1 MCYRH
6 RFILLLALY
15 LARPALADTT
25 VCVHTPAEFQ
35 TALTGAQASSAFT
48 LIEVARGTY
57 NLGGTELTFNGTGTG
72 QLDISGGY
80 NADCSTQILN
90 PALTV
95 LDGQYL
101 SPVMTMYAEGGVSIR
116 YLTFQHGSST
126 AVYGGGLFAD
136 IQGSSGGLIL
146 NYNIFR
152 ANVGEE
158 DVGVY
163 ALMDN
168 GSTGDLRANGNLFV
182 DNTAVNYNP
191 AGEIQIFGTGNLY
204 MVNNTVANNVITG
217 TGAISGSMFVGGGTT
232 ATLSNN
238 IFWGNDVAD
247 LNIGLVVLV
256 DNDVGVL
263 QGTPAS
269 GSSGSTS
276 IDPQFSGT
284 TDYHLLPASPL
295 LGAGTLTPAG
305 NLPTID
311 IEGHPRSYNGL
322 VDVGAYERGDVIYV
336 NGFDD

>member
-1 MCYRH
+1 MPTKIRSFCC
-6 RFILLLALY
+6 FALSLAPLL
-15 LARPALADTT
+15 ALADTT

-57 NLGGTELTFNGTGTG
+57 NLGGTELTFNTSGTG
-72 QLDISGGY
+72 QLDISGGFS
-80 NADCSTQILN
+80 ADCSTQILN
-90 PALTV
+90 PALT
-95 LDGQYL
+95 LIDGQYL
-101 SPVMTMYAEGGVSIR
+101 SPVMTMSSFGGVSIR
-116 YLTFQHGSST
+116 YLTFQHGSSSD
-126 AVYGGGLFAD
+126 AYGGGLFVDLDGA
-136 IQGSSGGLIL
+136 GGLIL
-146 NYNIFR
+146 NYDIFR
-152 ANVGEE
+152 DNVGEE

-168 GSTGDLRANGNLFV
+168 GSTGDLRANGNLFI

-191 AGEIQIFGTGNLY
+191 AGEIQVFGTGNLY
-204 MVNNTVANNVITG
+204 MVNNTVAHNVITG
-217 TGAISGSMFVGGGTT
+217 TGAISGSMYVGGGAT

-269 GSSGSTS
+269 GSSGSMNV
-276 IDPQFSGT
+276 DPQFSGT

-305 NLPTID
+305 SLPTID
-311 IEGHPRSYNGL
+311 IEGNPRSYNGL
-322 VDVGAYERGDVIYV
+322 VDMGAYERGDLIYV